1 MDKSTLII
9 IADIL
14 QNIDRSNRGLYD
26 LIENLNLTSEEKQ
39 KIIDSIMVI
48 EEKLEWI
55 RRSKINELDR
65 HIDIEHVKNINR
77 F

>member
-1 MDKSTLII
+1 MDKSTLIV

-14 QNIDRSNRGLYD
+14 QTIDKSNRGLYD